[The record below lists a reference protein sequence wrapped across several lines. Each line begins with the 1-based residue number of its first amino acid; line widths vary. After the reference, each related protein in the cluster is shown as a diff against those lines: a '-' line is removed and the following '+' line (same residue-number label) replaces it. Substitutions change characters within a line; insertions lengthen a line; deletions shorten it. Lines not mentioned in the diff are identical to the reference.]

1 MIYRKMKIN
10 ILGAGVMG
18 KQLVALLQ
26 LFGHDVTM
34 WSRRSPKIVEP
45 EIDRQRRIL
54 QRKLEVAGAL
64 GGLNVVDQLTLLE
77 SALTIEA
84 LSEDLDVKRA
94 VIRDLTYDP
103 SIHGLLTN
111 TSSIQPLH
119 IHPAARG
126 LHFFNPVFAVKMVEL
141 AGTRDALQQLQRDLI
156 GSLEQNGFDVIETQD
171 NPGYIANYVLFRE
184 IGSVLRLIDEYGYCP
199 EVIDRVLKYLGRS
212 TSALDIIDLIGVDVC
227 YKILFNLTRV
237 DSTFYLSPMLSEAV
251 EAGVLGNKNR
261 TSFRGFLKA
270 QAKQASGR

>member
-1 MIYRKMKIN
+1 MKIN

-26 LFGHDVTM
+26 LFGHDVIL
-34 WSRRSPKIVEP
+34 WSRRAPKIVEP

-54 QRKLEVAGAL
+54 HRKLDVAGTL
-64 GGLNVVDQLTLLE
+64 GGLNVVDRLNALE
-77 SALTIEA
+77 SALTIEV

-94 VIRDLTYDP
+94 VIGDLSFDP

-141 AGTRDALQQLQRDLI
+141 AGTRDALQPLQRELI

-171 NPGYIANYVLFRE
+171 NPGYVANYVLFRE
-184 IGSVLRLIDEYGYCP
+184 IGSVLRLIDAHGYPP
-199 EVIDRVLKYLGRS
+199 EVIERVLKYLGRS
-212 TSALDIIDLIGVDVC
+212 TTALDIIDLVGVDVC
-227 YKILFNLTRV
+227 HKILLNLVRV
-237 DSTFYLSPMLSEAV
+237 DSTFYLSPTLGEAV
-251 EAGVLGNKNR
+251 QAGVLGNKNG
-261 TSFRGFLKA
+261 TSFRGFLRI
-270 QAKQASGR
+270 QARQAPAR